1 MTADWII
8 EAGKYGRA
16 DARAG
21 LPISREYVGDP
32 DDCSAEA
39 MAYLRAYSAER
50 ARIAAADQRAAR
62 VAAE

>member
-1 MTADWII
+1 MGDDWILD
-8 EAGKYGRA
+8 AGKYGRA

-21 LPISREYVGDP
+21 LPISRDYVADD

-39 MAYLRAYSAER
+39 MAYLRAHSAER
-50 ARIAAADQRAAR
+50 ARIAAAEQHAAR